1 MFLDDKDDGYIP
13 LKYKSKKDEEE
24 EKNTIEKKRKKKKIT
39 EKQMKKMEAKN
50 PMFACFGKDY
60 LRYLNNN

>member
-13 LKYKSKKDEEE
+13 LKYKGNDEEE